1 MLRLVWSLCVL
12 LAVTTCS
19 VTGDTITV
27 KLGSPE
33 LTGGIPGEGDL
44 TMAQLEGWLAREDV
58 HKTIA
63 PELPLGL
70 AAAAANVVIPEDNPM
85 TMAKIELGRQLYFD
99 TRLSSDNTVSC
110 ASCHHPNDSY
120 GRKTRFG
127 IGVRDQEGGRN
138 SPVSFNRIVSGPQF
152 WDGRAASLEEQAVGP
167 IANPIEMGN
176 THENAVATLKK
187 IPGYVKQFDKI
198 FPGEGVTIDN
208 VGKAL
213 ATFERAIVTGPAPYD
228 YLDFR
233 KQIEENYDEEDI
245 ADLKEDEPEL
255 FARYEAAKKAT
266 EGLSDLAVK
275 GRDLFFSEKS
285 NCTACH
291 AGANFADEKYHNLG
305 VGMDAAK
312 PDIGRAEVTKE
323 EKDTGAFKT
332 PTVRNV
338 ALTPPYMHDGSQKT
352 LEEVVEWYAK
362 GGHQN
367 PFLSDKMKK
376 LDLNDQEKKSLV
388 AFMKEALTSDLPKVA
403 VDRLP

>member
-1 MLRLVWSLCVL
+1 MMRSLKLSL
-12 LAVTTCS
+12 LLFAIVS
-19 VTGDTITV
+19 VANADTIKV
-27 KLGSPE
+27 KLGTPE
-33 LTGGIPGEGDL
+33 LTAGIPGEGDL
-44 TMAQLEGWLAREDV
+44 TMTQIEEWLARDDV
-58 HKTIA
+58 HQVIE
-63 PELPLGL
+63 PELPAGL
-70 AAAAANVVIPEDNPM
+70 AAAAANVYIPEDNPM
-85 TMAKIELGRQLYFD
+85 TKAKIELGRQLYFD

-110 ASCHHPNDSY
+110 ASCHHPEDSY

-138 SPVSFNRIVSGPQF
+138 SPVSFNRIVSKAQF

-176 THENAVATLKK
+176 THENAVKTIKG
-187 IPGYVKQFDKI
+187 IPGYAKQFEKI
-198 FPGEGVTIDN
+198 FDDGVTIDN

-213 ATFERAIVTGPAPYD
+213 ATFERAIVTAPAPYD
-228 YLDFR
+228 YLEFR
-233 KQIEENYDEEDI
+233 KQIEENYDEEDL

-255 FARYEAAKKAT
+255 VARYEAAKKAT
-266 EGLSDLAVK
+266 ADLSELAVK

-305 VGMDAAK
+305 VGMTAAK

-362 GGHQN
+362 GGHAN
-367 PFLSDKMKK
+367 PHLSDKMKK
-376 LDLNDQEKKSLV
+376 LELSDVEKQSLV
-388 AFMKEALTSDLPKVA
+388 AFMKEALTSGLPKVESA
-403 VDRLP
+403 RLP

>member
-1 MLRLVWSLCVL
+1 MKRSLKLGL
-12 LAVTTCS
+12 LLFAIIS
-19 VTGDTITV
+19 VANADTIKV
-27 KLGSPE
+27 KLGTPE
-33 LTGGIPGEGDL
+33 LTAGIPGDGDL
-44 TMAQLEGWLAREDV
+44 TGAQLDAWLAREDV
-58 HKTIA
+58 HQIIE

-70 AAAAANVVIPEDNPM
+70 SAAAANISIPKDNPM
-85 TMAKIELGRQLYFD
+85 TKAKIELGRQLYFD
-99 TRLSSDNTVSC
+99 TRLSGDNTISC
-110 ASCHHPNDSY
+110 ASCHHPDDSF

-152 WDGRAASLEEQAVGP
+152 WDGRADSLEAQAVGP

-176 THENAVATLKK
+176 THENVVKTLKG
-187 IPGYVKQFDKI
+187 ITGYAKQFEKI
-198 FPGEGVTIDN
+198 FDDGLNIDN

-213 ATFERAIVTGPAPYD
+213 ATFERAIVTAPAPYD
-228 YLDFR
+228 YLEFR
-233 KQIEENYDEEDI
+233 KQIEENYDEEDL

-255 FARYEAAKKAT
+255 FERFQVAKKAT
-266 EGLSDLAVK
+266 ANLSELAVK

-305 VGMDAAK
+305 VGMEAAK

-362 GGHQN
+362 GGHAN
-367 PFLSDKMKK
+367 PHLSDKMKK
-376 LDLNDQEKKSLV
+376 LELSDVEKQSLV
-388 AFMKEALTSDLPKVA
+388 AFMKEALTSELPKVQPG
-403 VDRLP
+403 RLP